1 MAGCRAGKGIFKINM
16 EHHIVPEIKEIF
28 KRQSKK
34 LYSKNGKIMMKSI
47 EN

>member
-28 KRQSKK
+28 KRQSKRVC
-34 LYSKNGKIMMKSI
+34 SRDIGANGKSSQ
-47 EN
+47 